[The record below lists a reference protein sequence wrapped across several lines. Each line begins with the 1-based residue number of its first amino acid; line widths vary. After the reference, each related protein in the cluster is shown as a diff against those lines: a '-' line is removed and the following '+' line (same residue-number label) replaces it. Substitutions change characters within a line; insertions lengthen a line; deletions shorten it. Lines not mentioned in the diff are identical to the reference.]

1 MNKNILKI
9 IGPGLLIAATGV
21 GAGDLAGGA
30 FAGSKLGLAI
40 LWAVLLG
47 AFFKYVITEGL
58 ARYQLATGNTILE
71 GLFSKYGRPVQI
83 FFLIYLLIW
92 SFAAGSAL
100 ISASGVATHA
110 LIPIFDSP
118 DTGKI
123 VWGILLSLT
132 GLAIAWHGSYHSFE
146 KIMSGLVGFMFVTV
160 VVTAIFIKPDLTEF
174 IKGMFIPLI
183 PDYINPEGKEQ
194 GVMWTLALMG
204 GVGGT
209 LTILSYGY
217 WIREKGRAGHDFL
230 KTCRLDLAVA
240 YIVTA
245 LFGIAMIVISYHIDL
260 DRDSSSKLV
269 INLALKLNDVIGTTG
284 SVMFL
289 FGAWAAVFSSLLGV
303 WQSVPYMFTD
313 FYNMFN
319 MNRSGNNDLSFRR
332 NPALRDDEKS
342 SEHERED
349 KISPFGRNDK
359 TAFEINSVNE
369 QALNHTNMHSSNHT
383 AIHPFSQTIVNTR
396 SFPYRIYL
404 VSIAL
409 LPMLGLAY
417 KFVLIQKIYAVLG
430 SLVIP
435 LISIALLMLN

>member
-1 MNKNILKI
+1 MNKSLLKI

-21 GAGDLAGGA
+21 GAGDIAGGA

-58 ARYQLATGNTILE
+58 ARYQLATGDTILE

-92 SFAAGSAL
+92 SFAVGSAL

-110 LIPIFDSP
+110 LIPVFDSP

-123 VWGILLSLT
+123 VWGMMLSLV
-132 GLAIAWHGSYHSFE
+132 GLAIAWHGSYNSFE

-160 VVTAIFIKPDLTEF
+160 VVTAIFIKPNLTDF
-174 IKGMFIPLI
+174 VKGLLIPSI

-217 WIREKGRAGHDFL
+217 WIREKGRSGHDFL

-245 LFGIAMIVISYHIDL
+245 LFGIAMIVISSQIDL
-260 DRDSSSKLV
+260 DRDSSSKLI
-269 INLALKLNDVIGTTG
+269 INLSVKLNDVVGTAG

-313 FYNMFN
+313 FYNHVFP
-319 MNRSGNNDLSFRR
+319 SDPS
-332 NPALRDDEKS
+332 
-342 SEHERED
+342 
-349 KISPFGRNDK
+349 
-359 TAFEINSVNE
+359 
-369 QALNHTNMHSSNHT
+369 TNHSSIQPS
-383 AIHPFSQTIVNTR
+383 IHYHPVVNTK
-396 SFPYRIYL
+396 SVPYRVYL
-404 VSIAL
+404 VSIAI
-409 LPMLGLAY
+409 LPMLGLAWE
-417 KFVLIQKIYAVLG
+417 FVFIQKIYAVLG

-435 LISIALLMLN
+435 FIAIALLMLNRGKTLGDYKNKVITDVMLVLIVCLFVYLVF